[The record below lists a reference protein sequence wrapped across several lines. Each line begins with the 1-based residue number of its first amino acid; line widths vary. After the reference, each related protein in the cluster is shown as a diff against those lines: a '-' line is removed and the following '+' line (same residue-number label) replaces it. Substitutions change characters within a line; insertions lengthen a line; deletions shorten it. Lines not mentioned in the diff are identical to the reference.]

1 MMPSDMYSVYDL
13 QKEHRA
19 SLLQVAQSARLLR
32 LAKLY
37 QTNGQQPFLSHM
49 GDLLIAWGWWLKQ
62 RYEAVQATQASVDT
76 PMMLPTNH
84 FLSSK
89 ENAVLHQRHI

>member
-19 SLLQVAQSARLLR
+19 SLSVAAHNARLLR
-32 LAKLY
+32 LAKLC
-37 QTNGQQPFLSHM
+37 QAPGQQPFLSHM

-62 RYEAVQATQASVDT
+62 RYEAAQTAQTYADNT
-76 PMMLPTNH
+76 MMLPAHH
-84 FLSSK
+84 FLSTQEDSI
-89 ENAVLHQRHI
+89 LHQRQI